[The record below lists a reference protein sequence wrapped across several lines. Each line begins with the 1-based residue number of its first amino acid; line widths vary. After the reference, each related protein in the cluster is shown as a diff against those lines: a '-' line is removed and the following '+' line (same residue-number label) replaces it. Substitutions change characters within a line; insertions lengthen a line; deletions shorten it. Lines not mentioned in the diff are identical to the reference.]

1 MRRLARAAALLFVAA
16 VVLAAV
22 AGGGAGPAL
31 AVEPDPIGLN
41 ATLAPEPGAHWV
53 WLADVVLH
61 RTALFDGDSGGFLG
75 MLSGGAGVVYS
86 PSVSAARHEIYLPET
101 YYARGTRGARTD
113 VVTFYDGVTLRP
125 VSEVEIPPKRA
136 DFTNAIGSS
145 ALSDDGRFLAV
156 FNLTPA
162 NSISVVDVEA
172 RRFVSEIATPGCS
185 LVYPAGPRRFLMLC
199 GDGGA
204 LLVSLDE
211 AGRAAGRSRSA
222 PFFDPN
228 ADPVTEKGVRL
239 GSEWLFPSYEGY
251 LYPIDVSGP
260 EPRFGERWSLFSDAD
275 RAASWRVGGMQP
287 LAVNAASGRL
297 YVLVH
302 EGGPDTHKDPGREVW
317 VYDVARRQRVQVI
330 ELRSPL
336 AAIVRRM
343 LGAPA
348 GGTAS
353 WLIDLLLPNP
363 GVDRIAVT
371 PDAEALLFASAT
383 FPASLGVYDARSGA
397 FLRDVSEPG
406 IAGSVLVLP

>member
-1 MRRLARAAALLFVAA
+1 
-16 VVLAAV
+16 
-22 AGGGAGPAL
+22 
-31 AVEPDPIGLN
+31 
-41 ATLAPEPGAHWV
+41 
-53 WLADVVLH
+53 
-61 RTALFDGDSGGFLG
+61 
-75 MLSGGAGVVYS
+75 
-86 PSVSAARHEIYLPET
+86 
-101 YYARGTRGARTD
+101 
-113 VVTFYDGVTLRP
+113 
-125 VSEVEIPPKRA
+125 
-136 DFTNAIGSS
+136 
-145 ALSDDGRFLAV
+145 
-156 FNLTPA
+156 
-162 NSISVVDVEA
+162 
-172 RRFVSEIATPGCS
+172 
-185 LVYPAGPRRFLMLC
+185 
-199 GDGGA
+199 
-204 LLVSLDE
+204 
-211 AGRAAGRSRSA
+211 
-222 PFFDPN
+222 
-228 ADPVTEKGVRL
+228 
-239 GSEWLFPSYEGY
+239 
-251 LYPIDVSGP
+251 
-260 EPRFGERWSLFSDAD
+260 
-275 RAASWRVGGMQP
+275 MQP

-353 WLIDLLLPNP
+353 WLLDLLLPNP